1 MDNTFILIVC
11 MLVMLG
17 CGVTAAMTRKLV
29 NSAISLSIVSA
40 ALSAFMFVIGATW
53 AAVFELSVCAGL
65 VTVIFISAI
74 SLTTPNQD
82 STTQKALHNSRF
94 ALLPLIL
101 ILLGVGII
109 AVVLLSGFDVMST
122 ADITQVEQPFRE
134 VFWNLRQTDILGQII
149 IVLVGAFAVVI
160 LFKEGGNK
168 A

>member
-1 MDNTFILIVC
+1 MNNAFLLIVC

-29 NSAISLSIVSA
+29 NSAISLSVVSA
-40 ALSAFMFVIGATW
+40 ALSVFMFVIGATW

-82 STTQKALHNSRF
+82 SATQRALHNSRF
-94 ALLPLIL
+94 ALLPLLL
-101 ILLGVGII
+101 ILVGVGLI
-109 AVVLLSGFDVMST
+109 AVVLLSGFDVTST
-122 ADITQVEQPFRE
+122 ADITQAEQPFRE